1 MTIYVD
7 PRINNS
13 NELEQSLARLTRVP
27 ITLCARAD
35 HRACAR
41 QLAWRTRQV
50 ATAIAQLR
58 VSSTVHTLA
67 VSHFRVTYDFEVTR
81 QMRM

>member
-27 ITLCARAD
+27 ITLRPSRPSRLCETARVAHPAGRYSD
-35 HRACAR
+35 S
-41 QLAWRTRQV
+41 
-50 ATAIAQLR
+50 ATACLF
-58 VSSTVHTLA
+58 TVHTLA
-67 VSHFRVTYDFEVTR
+67 VSHFRVIYDIEVTR
-81 QMRM
+81 QTRM